1 MSTAKNGIN
10 KLGMYLIL
18 SAIFGFIVESAE
30 PALLSAAT
38 ISNLISNLILF
49 LIFVIMSLT
58 FLYAALKNGGWG
70 ISLLGRQDLGFWASN
85 TAKIGY
91 ILSLISLFLAFF
103 LPFFIPLS
111 NPYTYSN
118 PYLSSYPILL
128 SLPLISVVAFL
139 ISFILSGVG
148 FILYSSKSKQ
158 WLFLVGGVL
167 LLITAMIYGLSTIG
181 GATRELL
188 FSTSN
193 LLSNLLYVLYLIT
206 GIIFIVSASVHFK
219 H

>member
-1 MSTAKNGIN
+1 MIT
-10 KLGMYLIL
+10 
-18 SAIFGFIVESAE
+18 
-30 PALLSAAT
+30 
-38 ISNLISNLILF
+38 
-49 LIFVIMSLT
+49 SLT
-58 FLYAALKNGGWG
+58 FLYEALKNGGWG
-70 ISLLGRQDLGFWASN
+70 IRLIGRQDLGYWALN

-91 ILSLISLFLAFF
+91 ILLLISLFLAF
-103 LPFFIPLS
+103 LISLS
-111 NPYTYSN
+111 NPYPYSN
-118 PYLSSYPILL
+118 PYLSSYPGLL
-128 SLPLISVVAFL
+128 PLPLISVVAFL